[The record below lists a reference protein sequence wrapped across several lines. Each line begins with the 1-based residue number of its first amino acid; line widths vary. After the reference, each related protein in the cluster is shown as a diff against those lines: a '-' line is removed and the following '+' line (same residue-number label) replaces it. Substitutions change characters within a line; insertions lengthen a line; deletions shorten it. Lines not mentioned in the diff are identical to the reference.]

1 MIENW
6 FSFLNSID
14 DSGRTKMVKVER
26 TCLYDGAKILKHD
39 KAYYCIAKRM
49 HKRFKGNSIMLLIL

>member
-26 TCLYDGAKILKHD
+26 TCLYDGAKILKT
-39 KAYYCIAKRM
+39 
-49 HKRFKGNSIMLLIL
+49 